1 MPVMLRWI
9 LIKWLILAA
18 AIGLTEVIL
27 PGIDITGGFGSL
39 LIVSA
44 VFGVINAVLGP
55 IARLLTFPLII
66 LTLGLFSI
74 VINALLFLLTDWL
87 LDRLDVDGFL
97 PALGGA
103 VIISIVVLI
112 LEFIVQPIAARD

>member
-1 MPVMLRWI
+1 MLRWI
-9 LIKWLILAA
+9 LIKWLVLAV

-27 PGIDITGGFGSL
+27 PGIDIDGGFGSL
-39 LIVSA
+39 LLVAA
-44 VFGVINAVLGP
+44 VFGIINAVLGP
-55 IARLLTFPLII
+55 IAKLLTFPLII

-87 LDRLDVDGFL
+87 LDRLDIDGFL

-103 VIISIVVLI
+103 VIISIIVLL
-112 LEFIVQPIAARD
+112 LEFIVQPIVGKD

>member
-1 MPVMLRWI
+1 MLRWI

-27 PGIDITGGFGSL
+27 PGIDIEGGFGSL
-39 LIVSA
+39 LIVAA

-55 IARLLTFPLII
+55 IARLLTFPLIA
-66 LTLGLFSI
+66 LTLGLFCI
-74 VINALLFLLTDWL
+74 IINTVLFLLTDWL
-87 LDRLDVDGFL
+87 LDRLDIDGFL

-103 VIISIVVLI
+103 VIISIVVML
-112 LEFIVQPIAARD
+112 LEFIVQPIVGRE